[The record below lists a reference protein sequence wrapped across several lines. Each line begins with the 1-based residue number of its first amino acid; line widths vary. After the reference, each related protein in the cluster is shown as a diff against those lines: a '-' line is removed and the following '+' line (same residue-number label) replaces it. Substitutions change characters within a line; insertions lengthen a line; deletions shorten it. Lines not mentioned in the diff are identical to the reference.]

1 MNLEA
6 SDGVHTCDQKKG
18 NQMAVLYSGA
28 LTKEK
33 NKRRLFLLIM
43 SRIVIVTLFLGTTI
57 FVDIKKHI
65 FSVSQITINFF
76 YLIAAAIY
84 FFSII
89 YILLYK
95 FVKNLQHNIYLQ
107 IIVDV
112 ILITFLIFLTGNS
125 QIDYSLFYTLAII
138 YSVIFLGRKGGFI
151 VATACSIFYGL
162 LMDFQFYRVVPFI
175 YSIEYDYNFKFTD
188 VLTNALVHIVSFYV
202 LAILASFVVEQEKKT
217 RYLLE
222 EKESEFNQLDLLFR
236 SIVES
241 VYTGVMTIDLLNTIK
256 TFNHA
261 AEEITGF
268 IRTKIQNR
276 KIEDVFP
283 EFMPFLT
290 PESINEQ
297 TKKRLEVIITGKK
310 GNNVS
315 LGLSISPLIGRNDNK
330 IGDILIFQDL
340 TQIKQM
346 EIKLEKSR
354 NMALIG
360 EMAAG
365 LAHEIRNPLAAIT
378 GSIELLEQGLKLDG
392 TDERLMQIILRGKD
406 QLDGFARDFL
416 SLARPVPV
424 SRELVDL
431 NEIIEEVFE
440 DIKLNKSWTSKIKI
454 VKTLSGN
461 VKAFANEE
469 PVRQIVNNLVLNAIQ
484 SMEEGG
490 VLSVST
496 KMAKHEEDEMEYAEL
511 QVSDTGC
518 GIKENDLKKIFE
530 PFFTKKEKGTG
541 LGLSIVNHIVD
552 GYNGKIKIKSTVDK
566 GTICSVWLPGK
577 KEESM

>member
-1 MNLEA
+1 MPI
-6 SDGVHTCDQKKG
+6 
-18 NQMAVLYSGA
+18 LYSEA

-33 NKRRLFLLIM
+33 NKRRLFILIM

-57 FVDIKKHI
+57 FVDIRKHI
-65 FSVSQITINFF
+65 FPVSQITINFF

-89 YILLYK
+89 YILLFK
-95 FVKNLQHNIYLQ
+95 FVKNLQFNIYLQ
-107 IIVDV
+107 ITVDV
-112 ILITFLIFLTGNS
+112 ILITFLIFLTGNT

-138 YSVIFLGRKGGFI
+138 YSVIFLGSSGGFI
-151 VATACSIFYGL
+151 VATASSIFYGL
-162 LMDFQFYRVVPFI
+162 LMELQFYKVVPFI
-175 YSIEYDYNFKFTD
+175 SSIEYDYNLQFTD
-188 VLTNALVHIVSFYV
+188 VLTNTLVHIVSFYV

-241 VYTGVMTIDLLNTIK
+241 VYTGVMTIDLQNKIK

-268 IRTKIQNR
+268 MRAKVRDR

-283 EFMPFLT
+283 EFVPFLT
-290 PESINEQ
+290 VETINEQ
-297 TKKRLEVIITGKK
+297 TKKRLEVIITGKT
-310 GNNVS
+310 GNEIN
-315 LGLSISPLIGRNDNK
+315 LGLSISPLKGRYDNQIGN
-330 IGDILIFQDL
+330 ILIFQDL
-340 TQIKQM
+340 TKIKQM
-346 EIKLEKSR
+346 EIKLERSK

-365 LAHEIRNPLAAIT
+365 LAHEMRNPLAAIT
-378 GSIELLEQGLKLDG
+378 GSIELLRQELKLDG

-406 QLDGFARDFL
+406 QLDSFARDFL

-431 NEIIEEVFE
+431 NEVIEEVL
-440 DIKLNKSWTSKIKI
+440 DYIKLNKNWTSKIKI
-454 VKTLSGN
+454 VKVFTSTA
-461 VKAFANEE
+461 KAFANKEQ
-469 PVRQIVNNLVLNAIQ
+469 VRQIINNLVLNAIQ
-484 SMEEGG
+484 SMEERG
-490 VLSVST
+490 VLSIET
-496 KMAKHEEDEMEYAEL
+496 KMTRQEDDKIEYAEL

-518 GIKENDLKKIFE
+518 GIKEKDLKKIFE
-530 PFFTKKEKGTG
+530 PFFTNKEKGTG
-541 LGLSIVNHIVD
+541 LGLTIVNHIVD
-552 GYNGKIKIKSTVDK
+552 GYNGRIKIESTLNQ
-566 GTICSVWLPGK
+566 GTVCSVWLPGN
-577 KEESM
+577 KEDLIER